1 MALRDKLMV
10 LAAVSECV
18 SHFAAGCP
26 LFRCNNSAI
35 LLLSDADRLAVCQS
49 VSSIVSN

>member
-18 SHFAAGCP
+18 SHFAAGCS
-26 LFRCNNSAI
+26 LFRCNNCAI
-35 LLLSDADRLAVCQS
+35 LLLEQYVALLSDAVRLAV
-49 VSSIVSN
+49 